1 MNLKGHL
8 EAVKSAADGVH
19 VGFLSTF
26 PPTECG
32 IATFTED
39 LVNAIDRLPLAPRT
53 EIIAINVDGKE
64 KAYEPRVRLQVDQE
78 RPEDYYR
85 LADYVNDSAISV
97 LSVQHEFGIFGGE
110 MGEYLIPLLGA
121 VRKPVVTT
129 LHTLLSRPPDQMRAI
144 TQEIVRR
151 SEALVVMN
159 SGAGHLLVEQYQA
172 DPAKIRLIHH
182 GTPDFSGRSP
192 TRIKRRL
199 GLTGRTIIAS
209 FGLISRSKGLEYAV
223 EAMAMIARRHPE
235 ALYLI
240 LGQTHPVVRKRE
252 GEVYREALEAAIDNY
267 GLHDHVRFVNHYL
280 TKEQLIDYL
289 VATDIYLTPYLA
301 RNQLCSGALA
311 YAAGAGKAIVST
323 PYWYALDIL
332 CGGRGMIVDFRD
344 PRGIADACNLLLDCP
359 ALRQTLA
366 ARTQRLGRRMPWRHV
381 AGEYVTAFRQAV
393 RAGAASRVTRMAP
406 DVRPLG
412 SGVVAVGKKPV

>member
-1 MNLKGHL
+1 MKLKEHL
-8 EAVKSAADGVH
+8 DAVKAAADGMR

-53 EIIAINVDGKE
+53 QVIAINVDGTQKD
-64 KAYEPRVRLQVDQE
+64 YEPRVSLQVDQE
-78 RPEDYYR
+78 RLEDYYR
-85 LADYVNDSAISV
+85 IADHVNDSAISV
-97 LSVQHEFGIFGGE
+97 LSLQHEFGIFGGE
-110 MGEYLIPLLGA
+110 MGSHLIALLGA

-129 LHTLLSRPPDQMRAI
+129 LHTLLSRPSDQMRAI
-144 TQEIVRR
+144 LQEIVRR
-151 SEALVVMN
+151 SEGLVVMN
-159 SGAGHLLVEQYQA
+159 SSASHLLVEQYGA
-172 DPAKIRLIHH
+172 DPARIRLIHH

-192 TRIKRRL
+192 KRIKQRL
-199 GLTGRTIIAS
+199 GLEGRTIIAT

-223 EAMAMIARRHPE
+223 EAMAMVARRHPE

-240 LGQTHPVVRKRE
+240 LGQTHPVVRRRE

-267 GLHDHVRFVNHYL
+267 GLHDQVRFVNHYL
-280 TKEQLIDYL
+280 TKAQLIDYL

-359 ALRQTLA
+359 ALRRTLA
-366 ARTQRLGRRMPWRHV
+366 ARTTRLGRRMPWHYV
-381 AGEYVTAFRQAV
+381 AGEYVAAFRQAV
-393 RAGAASRVTRMAP
+393 RAGAASRVTRVAP
-406 DVRPLG
+406 EVRPAR